1 MQTLSEWFT
10 REVFRWRTGAAIT
23 WTVIML
29 FPLTTMYL
37 LLATF
42 HPSHPF
48 QWITD
53 FLFAVI
59 SLPILMSLAFLSLIC
74 VLFHVISS
82 RTFTVV
88 PDIPLTRLAA
98 LLQLC
103 KAQCLTYGTVCAV
116 TGGII
121 AWTCT
126 CMLGG
131 RYANLSFKCDES
143 SDAYCLNEYHLFL
156 VFYGIYTGLF
166 YFTRHYLQQ
175 HNYMEFPALQQAK
188 IFQVRSQIV
197 PVLCSTLGYVL
208 WQIKFFYI
216 LYYLFG
222 HIPRNWISKNSS
234 LRLST
239 EYSLDTVYGLL
250 DVVLLWQTFCCGVFI
265 QYPWSLGATLFK
277 IYNTEHFEFP
287 ITSMFDSFKNKCL
300 VDALSEKPRS
310 LLQYLGF
317 HDLCH
322 LSKHSFERR
331 KELFSLSQP
340 GGHPHNWNKVLS
352 VCLSVISELNDKVQ
366 EVNWLVLSSGP
377 VRQPSG
383 EKLHPSFSRDGQT
396 SNLHMRSFHQLT
408 PITTIGDENGKVIG
422 QSHQKQQAVTFKT
435 KLISN
440 LKKRSII
447 AYFLGELPEA
457 RSRKIF
463 IGAQIQV
470 WAVEAL
476 SSLTA
481 ASYQEDSYGV
491 VQMSLPKII
500 TAMLSL
506 QENIDKHLKAAGG
519 QGRKGQKDQ
528 ITASNLAL
536 RYLLQNTL
544 KSSIYRIIDSFGK
557 CIIDLRLSADV
568 EKKIKSFMDY
578 RE

>member
-1 MQTLSEWFT
+1 METLAEWFT

-29 FPLTTMYL
+29 CPLTTMYL
-37 LLATF
+37 LLASF

-59 SLPILMSLAFLSLIC
+59 SLHFIMSLTFLSLIS

-88 PDIPLTRLAA
+88 PYISLTRLAA
-98 LLQLC
+98 FLQLC

-131 RYANLSFKCDES
+131 RYANLSFRCDES

-156 VFYGIYTGLF
+156 VLYGIYTGLF

-175 HNYMEFPALQQAK
+175 QNYMQFPALQQAK
-188 IFQVRSQIV
+188 VFQVRSQIV
-197 PVLCSTLGYVL
+197 PLLYSTLGYVL

-216 LYYLFG
+216 LYYFFG
-222 HIPRNWISKNSS
+222 YIPRNWMSKNSS
-234 LRLST
+234 LKLST
-239 EYSLDTVYGLL
+239 VYSLDTLYGLL
-250 DVVLLWQTFCCGVFI
+250 DVVLLWQTFWCGVFI

-287 ITSMFDSFKNKCL
+287 VTSMFDSFKNKCL
-300 VDALSEKPRS
+300 VDALNEKPMS

-322 LSKHSFERR
+322 LSKHSFARR

-352 VCLSVISELNDKVQ
+352 VCLSVIIELNDKVQ
-366 EVNWLVLSSGP
+366 EANWLVLSSAP
-377 VRQPSG
+377 IRQPSG
-383 EKLHPSFSRDGQT
+383 DKPHPSHNRDGQT
-396 SNLHMRSFHQLT
+396 SSLHIRSFHQLA
-408 PITTIGDENGKVIG
+408 PITTIGDETGKTVG
-422 QSHQKQQAVTFKT
+422 QSHQKQAVTFKT

-440 LKKRSII
+440 FKKRPII
-447 AYFLGELPEA
+447 SYFLGELPEA
-457 RSRKIF
+457 RSRQIYV
-463 IGAQIQV
+463 GAQIQI

-506 QENIDKHLKAAGG
+506 QENIDRHLKTAGG
-519 QGRKGQKDQ
+519 PGRKGQKDQ
-528 ITASNLAL
+528 TANYLAL

-557 CIIDLRLSADV
+557 CIIDLRLPADV

-578 RE
+578 KE